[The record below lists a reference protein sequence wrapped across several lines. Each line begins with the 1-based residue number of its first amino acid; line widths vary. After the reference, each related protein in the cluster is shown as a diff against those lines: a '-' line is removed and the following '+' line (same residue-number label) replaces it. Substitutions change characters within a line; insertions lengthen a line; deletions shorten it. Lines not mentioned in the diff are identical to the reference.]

1 VKEFRK
7 YFSLFFAISAIIFCC
22 ALFTTAQTTLP
33 LLNSYNGRYNVIT
46 TGGTLRSQ
54 SNTNN
59 PCSRNTNSTAALSG
73 LPATATVV
81 KAYLYWAGSGQTAD
95 NTITFDGT
103 NYTADRTFS
112 TVYNLSPNNF
122 YYFGAVEDVTSKVQS
137 RRNANY
143 TFQNLNFQT
152 ADVTGQPYCSQQAVM
167 GGWGL
172 YVIYQDASETPKR
185 VNLYEGFEVFRN
197 SSRSFT
203 LNGLNVPTTPS
214 GKMSV
219 LTWEGDPSLSGGGE
233 NFTFNGNS
241 FVDALN
247 PLGNVYNSTIN
258 TLNNSASYGVDLDTF
273 DIGAFL
279 NPGDTSG
286 TATVTSGSDLVLLNT
301 VAISAATTVADLEL
315 TKTANNSVFSEGQTV
330 TYTLNLLNRG
340 PSVANGTQ
348 VRDLLPNGLTFVS
361 ANTSNGTFNQ
371 STGIWNVA
379 SVGVNA
385 TATLTINA
393 TVNAG
398 TTGTNITNT
407 AEVTLAGNFD
417 PDSTEN
423 NGVTNEDDYSA
434 ATISIRPNADLVIS
448 KTAPSN
454 VNLGQSI
461 SYTIDVTNAGTT
473 NVSGITIADAVPSSV
488 TVSGWTCTV
497 TGTAVCGTASGTTSN
512 INLNGSINAGAGNRI
527 RIVVNGVANSAGT
540 ISNTATVTT
549 PATFNESNP
558 ANNTSTAT
566 TIVGLSISGTIWQD
580 SNGSAAGT
588 FSNIRDG
595 AEVGTNGGNL
605 FVYAVNNAGNVIGSA
620 SVNANGT
627 YQINGIQANLSA
639 ITLRLSTLS
648 VAVGQTAPTANV
660 PTGWTNTSPLATA
673 SFNTTS
679 VNLNGRDFGIERLP
693 NAVGGQASSQPNP
706 GANQSVAV
714 QSNLFSGTDPDG
726 VISTFEFLTFPANID
741 SFNINGT
748 TYNSQNFPSNGVSIN
763 ADANGNFPLNLITI
777 DPVDGVVTV
786 TIPFYVRDNAGKRS
800 IASADAAIPFSNSLP
815 PNVSL
820 VKRCTQPANCENANQ
835 LPGTDVTYSIAFTN
849 TGGQSAHGL
858 SILDAIP
865 QNTELKLSSVNA
877 VLPAGMTILTEYSY
891 DFDVGNPSLA
901 SWTNAPPPDNGTGY
915 NPTVKAIRWRS
926 LSGSLGIVQPN
937 NTGSVSFTVKI
948 K

>member
-1 VKEFRK
+1 MKEIRK
-7 YFSLFFAISAIIFCC
+7 ISSFIFAISAIIFCC
-22 ALFTTAQTTLP
+22 VSFTTAQTTLP

-59 PCSRNTNSTAALSG
+59 PCSRNTTSTAPLSG
-73 LPATATVV
+73 LPSTATVV

-95 NTITFDGT
+95 NSITFDGT

-112 TVYNLSPNNF
+112 AVYNLSPNNF
-122 YYFGAVEDVTSKVQS
+122 YYFGAVEDVTAKIQS

-143 TFQNLNFQT
+143 TFQNLTFQT
-152 ADVTGQPYCSQQAVM
+152 ADVTGQPYCSQQGVV

-172 YVIYQDASETPKR
+172 YVIYQDASESPKR
-185 VNLYEGFEVFRN
+185 VNIYEGFEVFRN

-219 LTWEGDPSLSGGGE
+219 LTWEGDPSLSGDGE

-279 NPGDTSG
+279 SPGDTSG
-286 TATVTSGSDLVLLNT
+286 TATVTAGSDLVLLNT

-330 TYTLNLLNRG
+330 SYTLNLLNRG
-340 PSVANGTQ
+340 PSAANGTQ
-348 VRDLLPNGLTFVS
+348 VRDVLPAGLTFVS

-423 NGVTNEDDYSA
+423 NGVTTEDDYA
-434 ATISIRPNADLVIS
+434 TATISIRPNADLVIN
-448 KTAPSN
+448 KTAPAV
-454 VNLGQSI
+454 VNLGQAI
-461 SYTIDVTNAGTT
+461 NYTIDVTNAGTT
-473 NVSGITIADAVPSSV
+473 NVSGITIADAVPPSV
-488 TVSGWTCTV
+488 TVTGWTCTV
-497 TGTAVCGTASGTTSN
+497 TGTAVCGTASGTASN
-512 INLNGSINAGAGNRI
+512 ISLNGSINAGTGNRI
-527 RIVVNGVANSAGT
+527 RITVNGVANSAGT
-540 ISNTATVTT
+540 VSNTATVTT
-549 PATFNESNP
+549 PATFNEITP

-566 TIVGLSISGTIWQD
+566 TIVGVSISGTIWRD

-588 FSNIRDG
+588 FNNIRDG

-605 FVYAVNNAGNVIGSA
+605 FVYAVNSVGNIIGSA
-620 SVNANGT
+620 TVNSNGT

-639 ITLRLSTLS
+639 LTLRLSTVS
-648 VAVGQTAPTANV
+648 IAVGQPAPTAAV
-660 PTGWTNTSPLATA
+660 PTGWANTSPLVTASFATA
-673 SFNTTS
+673 SANIT
-679 VNLNGRDFGIERLP
+679 GRDFGIEQLP
-693 NAVGGQASSQPNP
+693 NAVGGQAASQPNP
-706 GANQSVAV
+706 GANQTVTIP
-714 QSNLFSGTDPDG
+714 SNLFSGTDPDG
-726 VISTFEFLTFPANID
+726 VIIAYEFLSFPANTV
-741 SFNINGT
+741 SLTINGT
-748 TYNSQNFPSNGVSIN
+748 NYTSQNFPSNGVSVN
-763 ADANGNFPLNLITI
+763 ADANESFPLNIIAL

-786 TIPFYVRDNAGKRS
+786 TLPFYVKDNAGKRS
-800 IASADAAIPFSNSLP
+800 AASADAVIPFSNSLP

-820 VKRCTQPANCENANQ
+820 IKRCTQPANCENTNQ
-835 LPGTDVTYSIAFTN
+835 LPGTDVTYTITFTN
-849 TGGQSAHGL
+849 TGGQAALGL
-858 SILDAIP
+858 VILDAIP
-865 QNTELKLSSVNA
+865 QNTAIKIGSLTSS
-877 VLPAGMTILTEYSY
+877 LPAGMTIIAEYSY
-891 DFDVGNPSLA
+891 DFDAANPSLA

-915 NPTVKAIRWRS
+915 NPSVKAVRWRITN
-926 LSGSLGIVQPN
+926 GSLGITPPN
-937 NTGSVSFTVKI
+937 NTGAVSFTVKI